1 MEATIT
7 TISAEI
13 RRANDQFES
22 AFANGDAASMAKLYT
37 EDGMLLPTGSD
48 FVKGPQA
55 IQDFWKGAMN
65 MGIKE
70 AKLNSVDVEQHGD
83 TAIEVGNYALSG
95 EGSRM
100 IDQGKYVV
108 IWKQQKGQ
116 WKLHRD
122 IWNSS
127 VATQ

>member
-1 MEATIT
+1 MEAAIT
-7 TISAEI
+7 AISAEI

-22 AFANGDAASMAKLYT
+22 IFANGDAASMAKLYT

-55 IQDFWKGAMN
+55 IQDFWQGAIK
-65 MGIKE
+65 MGIKQ
-70 AKLNSVDVEQHGD
+70 AKLNSMEVEQYGD
-83 TAIEVGNYALSG
+83 TAIEVGNYALNG
-95 EGSRM
+95 EGGQL

-108 IWKQQKGQ
+108 IWKQQNGQ